1 MDHPFNTPKSWQ
13 MITRRALLVLTVFLS
28 LRSDYDLL
36 GGKLQ
41 ESHQHMRRI
50 RQGQAMLRQP
60 V

>member
-1 MDHPFNTPKSWQ
+1 

-41 ESHQHMRRI
+41 ESHQHMSRI